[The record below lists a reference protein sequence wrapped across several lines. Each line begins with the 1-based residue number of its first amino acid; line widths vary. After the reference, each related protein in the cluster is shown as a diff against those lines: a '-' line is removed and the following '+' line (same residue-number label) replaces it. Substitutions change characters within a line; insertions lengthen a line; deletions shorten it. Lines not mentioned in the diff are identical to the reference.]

1 LDAIQFTPRPEPAV
15 RLSRFIITN
24 SEKIL
29 AEFEAF
35 ARSIVPKGTMDIAE
49 LRDHA
54 QQMLT
59 VVARDLETPQTKRE
73 GTEKSRGRSDS
84 NEISP
89 DTPAQEHGFGRA
101 QSGFTM
107 AQMVS
112 EYRALRS
119 SVIRL
124 WIEEKGE
131 LGDVDLVD
139 LVRFNE
145 AIDQAL
151 AESTARFAKEIDE
164 TRETFLGIL
173 GHDLRS
179 PLGAIITSA
188 KFMLGAEPPA
198 PIVRTLVGGIVSS
211 GERMNDMVATL
222 LDFTRG
228 RLGVAIPI
236 ERTALDLNTI
246 LRNSVDEIKAAH
258 PEANVVLRTS
268 GDLRGEWDGARLS
281 QVLSNLLSNAIKHG
295 SAGTPVTVT
304 ARGEGDHVVISVHNL
319 GSPILPQHFQ
329 QIFKPMS
336 RTASTTPDPNHLGLG
351 LYIAERVITAHSGT
365 IEVESA
371 EGTGTTFTIRLPR
384 SV

>member
-1 LDAIQFTPRPEPAV
+1 V
-15 RLSRFIITN
+15 RLSRFIIAN

-35 ARSIVPKGTMDIAE
+35 ARSIDAEGTMDITE

-54 QQMLT
+54 QEILA
-59 VVARDLETPQTKRE
+59 VIARDLETPQTESE
-73 GTEKSRGRSDS
+73 GARKSRGQSDS
-84 NEISP
+84 MESSP
-89 DTPAQEHGFGRA
+89 DTPAQEHGSGRA
-101 QSGFTM
+101 TSGFTI

-119 SVIRL
+119 SVIHL
-124 WIEEKGE
+124 WIAEKGE
-131 LGDVDLVD
+131 LKDIDLVD

-151 AESTARFAKEIDE
+151 AESTARFTNDIEV

-188 KFMLGAEPPA
+188 KFLLGAELSA
-198 PIVRTLVGGIVSS
+198 PIVRTLTERIVSS

-222 LDFTRG
+222 LDFTRS

-236 ERTALDLNTI
+236 ERTALDLAAL
-246 LRNSVDEIKAAH
+246 LRDSVDEIKAAH
-258 PEANVVLRTS
+258 PEADLALRTS
-268 GDLRGEWDGARLS
+268 GDLRGEWDGARLR
-281 QVLSNLLSNAIKHG
+281 QVLSNLLNNAMSHG
-295 SAGTPVTVT
+295 SAGTPITVT
-304 ARGEGDHVVISVHNL
+304 ALGDGDQVVISVHNM
-319 GSPILPQHFQ
+319 GPPIPPQNFQ

-336 RTASTTPDPNHLGLG
+336 RTASITPDPNHLGLG
-351 LYIAERVITAHSGT
+351 LYIAERIVTAHSGT
-365 IEVESA
+365 IGVESDEA
-371 EGTGTTFTIRLPR
+371 TGTTFTVRLPR
-384 SV
+384 RG

>member
-1 LDAIQFTPRPEPAV
+1 M
-15 RLSRFIITN
+15 RLSQFIITN

-35 ARSIVPKGTMDIAE
+35 ARSIVPEGTMDIAQ

-59 VVARDLETPQTKRE
+59 VIAHDLETPQTKRE

-89 DTPAQEHGFGRA
+89 DTPAQEHGFRRA

-107 AQMVS
+107 AEMVS

-124 WIEEKGE
+124 WIEDKGE

-151 AESTARFAKEIDE
+151 AESTARFMKEIEE

-188 KFMLGAEPPA
+188 KFMLEAEPPA
-198 PIVRTLVGGIVSS
+198 PIVRTLIERIVSS

-222 LDFTRG
+222 LDFTRS

-236 ERTALDLNTI
+236 ERTALDLNTV
-246 LRNSVDEIKAAH
+246 LRNSVDEIKAGH

-268 GDLRGEWDGARLS
+268 GDLRGKWDGARLS
-281 QVLSNLLSNAIKHG
+281 QVLSNLLSNAITHG

-304 ARGEGDHVVISVHNL
+304 ARGKGDHVVISVHNL
-319 GSPILPQHFQ
+319 GAPIPPQHFQ

-336 RTASTTPDPNHLGLG
+336 RTASATLDPNHLGLG

-365 IEVESA
+365 IDVESA
-371 EGTGTTFTIRLPR
+371 EGTGTTFTTRLPR